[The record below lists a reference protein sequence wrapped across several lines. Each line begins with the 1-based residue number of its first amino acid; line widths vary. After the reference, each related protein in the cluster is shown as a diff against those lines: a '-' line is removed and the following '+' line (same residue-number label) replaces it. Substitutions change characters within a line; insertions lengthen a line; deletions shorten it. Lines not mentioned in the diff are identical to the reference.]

1 MHLLWLLPVLLW
13 LPGYSTAKNEVT
25 GPKTKSGPERGS
37 LTVQCNY
44 TSGWKSYRKY
54 WCRGAVWSRCKTLV
68 STTGSEQEVK
78 RDRVSIRDDQENL
91 MFMVTMEDLRR
102 DDTDIYWCGI
112 EKFASDPGFPVN
124 VTIDPVPNTSTSTT
138 TMSTAPVTEEK
149 TTCLSTHPD
158 TRHPIT
164 ELRILLPL
172 IFAGLMLLLMA
183 ASLLAWRMMRRQKKD
198 AGLSPEQEPVPTSC
212 SVTPPVSPPPVLQP
226 LEEDLC
232 YANLSVLQPRSSPGS
247 SRKKASAQA
256 DQEEVEYVTMPPL
269 PREEI
274 SYASLSLDLLDLE
287 PTYSNTGHIPSR
299 DHEESTEYSVIRKS

>member
-1 MHLLWLLPVLLW
+1 MHLLWLVPVLLW
-13 LPGYSTAKNEVT
+13 LPGYSAAQDEVT

-44 TSGWKSYRKY
+44 TSKWKTHKKY
-54 WCRGAVWSRCKTLV
+54 WCRGAAWSGCKILL

-78 RDRVSIRDDQENL
+78 RDRVSIRDDQKNL
-91 MFMVTMEDLRR
+91 TFMVTMEDLRR
-102 DDTDIYWCGI
+102 DDADIYWCGI
-112 EKFASDPGFPVN
+112 ERVGSDPGFPVN

-138 TMSTAPVTEEK
+138 TMSTASDAEEK
-149 TTCLSTHPD
+149 TTCLSTHPYI
-158 TRHPIT
+158 RHPIT

-198 AGLSPEQEPVPTSC
+198 AGLSPEQ
-212 SVTPPVSPPPVLQP
+212 P

-232 YANLSVLQPRSSPGS
+232 YANLSVLRPRSSPGS

-256 DQEEVEYVTMPPL
+256 DQEEVEYVTMPPF

-299 DHEESTEYSVIRKS
+299 DHEEPTEYSVIRKS

>member
-124 VTIDPVPNTSTSTT
+124 VTIDP
-138 TMSTAPVTEEK
+138 APVTEEK

-183 ASLLAWRMMRRQKKD
+183 ASLLAWRMMRRQKK
-198 AGLSPEQEPVPTSC
+198 
-212 SVTPPVSPPPVLQP
+212 VTPPVSPPPVLQP

>member
-1 MHLLWLLPVLLW
+1 MHLLWLFPVLLW

-25 GPKTKSGPERGS
+25 GPKTRSGPERGS

-44 TSGWKSYRKY
+44 TSGWKTYKKY
-54 WCRGAVWSRCKTLV
+54 WCRGAAWRGCKTLV
-68 STTGSEQEVK
+68 KTTGSEQEVK
-78 RDRVSIRDDQENL
+78 KDRVSIRDDQENL
-91 MFMVTMEDLRR
+91 TFMVTMEDLRR
-102 DDTDIYWCGI
+102 DDADIYWCAI
-112 EKFASDPGFPVN
+112 ERAGSDHGFPVD

-138 TMSTAPVTEEK
+138 NMSTAPVTEEK
-149 TTCLSTHPD
+149 TTCLSTHPA

-198 AGLSPEQEPVPTSC
+198 AGLSPEQA
-212 SVTPPVSPPPVLQP
+212 LQP

-232 YANLSVLQPRSSPGS
+232 YANLSVLQPRSSASS
-247 SRKKASAQA
+247 SRKKASAQTFSSAQA

-269 PREEI
+269 PREDI
-274 SYASLSLDLLDLE
+274 SYASLSLDLLDQE

-299 DHEESTEYSVIRKS
+299 DHEEPTEYSVIRKS